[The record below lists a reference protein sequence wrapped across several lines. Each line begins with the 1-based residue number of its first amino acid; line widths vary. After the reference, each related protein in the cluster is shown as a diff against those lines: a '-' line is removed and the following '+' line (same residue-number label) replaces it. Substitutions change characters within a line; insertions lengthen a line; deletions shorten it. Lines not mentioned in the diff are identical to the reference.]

1 MEVKLC
7 VAKEARRKS
16 NIEVLEIKYGG
27 IGMTLKEILEAGG
40 GILFVVLTL
49 VQVAPIK
56 VNPWTELGRSIG
68 RVLNKEVMDKIEEGN
83 AKNAR
88 YRIIRFNDEVKHDV
102 KHTEEHFDQ
111 IIEDIDTY
119 ENYCSDHPRFPNGK
133 AVHSI
138 SNIRKIYDKC
148 SDEHSFL

>member
-27 IGMTLKEILEAGG
+27 IEMTLKEIFEAGG

-56 VNPWTELGRSIG
+56 VNPWTALGRSIG
-68 RVLNKEVMDKIEEGN
+68 RVLKKSWTKSRRETLRMHV
-83 AKNAR
+83 
-88 YRIIRFNDEVKHDV
+88 
-102 KHTEEHFDQ
+102 TELFDLMMRL
-111 IIEDIDTY
+111 
-119 ENYCSDHPRFPNGK
+119 SMM
-133 AVHSI
+133 
-138 SNIRKIYDKC
+138 
-148 SDEHSFL
+148 